1 MKKTAAVI
9 AAACITLIGTTSLVL
24 PSQGSQK
31 FASCV
36 SMNKKFPTGVAASAT
51 AASKLSSD
59 FSKPTVN
66 KAVYG
71 ANKGLDRD
79 KDQVV
84 CPTKSKIPA
93 DPYAKAF
100 GSFSAL
106 SFTGVG
112 DDVIEL
118 PAALKQGFVEQTHTG
133 SSNFAVWAIDKNMEK
148 VDLLANEIGN
158 FSGAA
163 TFGFGFSDDPIKYLE
178 VTADGNWTI
187 NIKPITDAPAFSG
200 DGVGSGV
207 FKGSVTA
214 GSKTFTHNGKSNF
227 AVWQYCTN
235 GHSDLLVNEIGAYTG
250 RKIVKGGSCVMAIDA
265 DGTWSIK

>member
-1 MKKTAAVI
+1 MKKTAAGVAI
-9 AAACITLIGTTSLVL
+9 VLSIMASTGLNL
-24 PSQGSQK
+24 PSHGSQK

-36 SMNKKFPTGVAASAT
+36 SMNKKFPSGVAMST
-51 AASKLSSD
+51 AAANKLSTG
-59 FSKPTVN
+59 FSKPRVDR
-66 KAVYG
+66 AVYL
-71 ANKGLDRD
+71 ANRSLDKD

-84 CPTKSKIPA
+84 CPTKSKTQV

-100 GSFSAL
+100 GTFTAL

-118 PAALKQGFVEQTHTG
+118 STALKQGFVEQIHSG

-163 TFGFGFSDDPIKYLE
+163 TFGFGFSDEPIKYLE

-200 DGVGSGV
+200 EGVGSGV
-207 FKGSVTA
+207 FKGSITG
-214 GSKTFTHNGKSNF
+214 GSKTLTHNGKSNF

-235 GHSDLLVNEIGAYTG
+235 GYSDLLANEIGAYSG
-250 RKIVKGGSCVMAIDA
+250 RKIVKAGNCVMAIDA
-265 DGTWSIK
+265 DGAWSIK